1 MLSKTIPTKFD
12 EYDLSQ
18 LNYLAKLY
26 DRSVSYLIREA
37 TKDYIRTQVKRLEFL
52 EDARIAAAN
61 YENTGLHCNHK
72 EVTSWLNNLAQG
84 IKMERPKC
92 HK

>member
-37 TKDYIRTQVKRLEFL
+37 TKEYISYQ
-52 EDARIAAAN
+52 EDKHLLLLLRIK
-61 YENTGLHCNHK
+61 HQK
-72 EVTSWLNNLAQG
+72 EAG
-84 IKMERPKC
+84 F
-92 HK
+92 